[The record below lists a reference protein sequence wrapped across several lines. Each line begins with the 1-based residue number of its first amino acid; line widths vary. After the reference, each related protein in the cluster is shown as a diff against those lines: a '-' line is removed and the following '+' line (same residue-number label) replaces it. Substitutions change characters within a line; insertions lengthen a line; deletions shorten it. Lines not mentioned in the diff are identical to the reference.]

1 MKEAPTPNEF
11 KEKMKELSDGIKIGM
26 DLEEPHKDMDE
37 YLCQTLEA
45 LGYSEGIKLFR
56 TTPKWYS

>member
-11 KEKMKELSDGIKIGM
+11 KEYLKELSNDVTM
-26 DLEEPHKDMDE
+26 SDNLEIAHINMDE

-45 LGYSEGIKLFR
+45 LGYSEGIKIFR